1 MPTSERK
8 IVLFGPPDAGKST
21 YLSSLTFFGGDSMDS
36 GRRLT
41 VLPASGHTA
50 AWVDSALMS
59 HRVGQWGATQIANEL
74 KFHLYSLPP
83 LKRPSR
89 FESLTPW
96 MRRTDPARVEGT
108 LQCWD
113 VPGEFYERP
122 DGIRVTDDLF
132 QNLIQADGMILLISR
147 RSIAAQKPHFAD
159 LFFQSTFSKIIN
171 HYADNPELGLRK
183 GFNERSRKI
192 PFPVALCISQID
204 EMVREDQEITRGLG
218 AEDFLVDMLG
228 GDRQLLGYFSKRKVF
243 GLSALGNRLRIENE
257 QKILD
262 GAPEPIGVL
271 EPLYWL
277 LEEMGE
283 NGS

>member
-1 MPTSERK
+1 
-8 IVLFGPPDAGKST
+8 
-21 YLSSLTFFGGDSMDS
+21 
-36 GRRLT
+36 
-41 VLPASGHTA
+41 
-50 AWVDSALMS
+50 
-59 HRVGQWGATQIANEL
+59 
-74 KFHLYSLPP
+74 
-83 LKRPSR
+83 
-89 FESLTPW
+89 
-96 MRRTDPARVEGT
+96 
-108 LQCWD
+108 
-113 VPGEFYERP
+113 
-122 DGIRVTDDLF
+122 
-132 QNLIQADGMILLISR
+132 
-147 RSIAAQKPHFAD
+147 
-159 LFFQSTFSKIIN
+159 
-171 HYADNPELGLRK
+171 
-183 GFNERSRKI
+183 
-192 PFPVALCISQID
+192 VALCISQID